1 MNYPGGLIF
10 RNREDIIGI
19 LFFHPK
25 FCIEYIGK
33 MATLKN
39 VKKIKAEFFFWEN
52 VDVTH
57 CDPVLNSPPPLGAI
71 LGVVFIFVLSS
82 FLSSLLSS
90 SVGGGGKRR
99 NKKTPLG

>member
-1 MNYPGGLIF
+1 MQS
-10 RNREDIIGI
+10 
-19 LFFHPK
+19 
-25 FCIEYIGK
+25 GK

-39 VKKIKAEFFFWEN
+39 VKKIKAEIFFWEN

-90 SVGGGGKRR
+90 VGGGGRGETRKRH
-99 NKKTPLG
+99 